1 MNKSQEQAVMQL
13 RAKIKID
20 EALKQHYNSWYGEE
34 VKEVEEQPE
43 EEEDASQSSASPS
56 KATEIYSPV

>member
-1 MNKSQEQAVMQL
+1 MNKSHEQAVMQL

-20 EALKQHYNSWYGEE
+20 EALKQHYITWYGEE

-43 EEEDASQSSASPS
+43 EEEDGDR
-56 KATEIYSPV
+56 

>member
-1 MNKSQEQAVMQL
+1 MNKSQELAVMQL

-20 EALKQHYNSWYGEE
+20 EALKRHYNAWYGEE
-34 VKEVEEQPE
+34 VKEVTEQPE
-43 EEEDASQSSASPS
+43 EEEDGQSSASPS